1 MEKVNIERKTMGWTT
16 GDGKREHERVAQVEW
31 KGTKGEELT

>member
-1 MEKVNIERKTMGWTT
+1 MEKVNIKTETMGWTT
-16 GDGKREHERVAQVEW
+16 GDGKREHEASDMKW